1 MIFLSLKIIKNI
13 YKTKN
18 YKYYFVLLFLFF
30 YINIISDLKII
41 YLKKHE
47 KIYYKDKIIY
57 KGQSLLKQKLI
68 DDFLS
73 NITDEYKSAKEEEN
87 SRFNRFYNLAVYSNN
102 SIVQS
107 ELKTKFLKEISK
119 MKKRKTTQIDTF
131 FLSNNTYFGN
141 SLVQINNVIF
151 YCEVVKCHTII
162 LNRFNLNR
170 RWLITKNIFIEKLNI
185 TIKQDSNVNCK
196 NTNIF
201 CFYENYYDPFFPK
214 VILPQ
219 IRTDLIKEELLR
231 NLPNVF
237 IDSQALYIHIRGGDI
252 FQPFPS
258 KYYAQPPLCFYEKLI
273 SNKKFKKIY
282 IVSMDASNVVIN
294 ILTKKYKNVIH
305 NINDFEYDLSLL
317 SHAFYIALSVST
329 FVVSALKLNDN
340 LKDIWEYDIMRLS
353 EKLLFLHHHLY
364 NIKIKYKIHTMKP
377 SEIYA
382 SKMFYWQK
390 SSDQIK
396 LMLEDDCPNDFII
409 TKTNI

>member
-1 MIFLSLKIIKNI
+1 MKIIKNI

-18 YKYYFVLLFLFF
+18 YKYYFVLIFLFF

-57 KGQSLLKQKLI
+57 KGQSILKQKLI
-68 DDFLS
+68 DGFLS
-73 NITDEYKSAKEEEN
+73 NITDEYNSAKEEEN

-102 SIVQS
+102 SIVQT

-119 MKKRKTTQIDTF
+119 MKKRKTTQVDTF

-185 TIKQDSNVNCK
+185 TIKQDSNVDYNNI
-196 NTNIF
+196 NTL
-201 CFYENYYDPFFPK
+201 CFYKKSFDPFHPK
-214 VILPQ
+214 IILPQ
-219 IRTDLIKEELLR
+219 IKIHLIKNELLR
-231 NLPNVF
+231 NLPNAY
-237 IDSQALYIHIRGGDI
+237 IDPEALYIHIRGGDI

-273 SNKKFKKIY
+273 NNGRFKKIH
-282 IVSMDASNVVIN
+282 IVSMDTSNVVIN
-294 ILTKKYKNVIH
+294 VLTKKYKNIIH
-305 NINDFEYDLSLL
+305 NMNNMEYDLSLL
-317 SHAFYIALSVST
+317 SHAFHIALSVST
-329 FVVSALKLNDN
+329 FVVSAIKLNDY